1 MSKQTA
7 IIPLSK
13 VSKIQL
19 YINAGKKSLA
29 AIMAETGADYGMNGG
44 LFSGSKSLCNVKA
57 DGKVV
62 NDPGWT
68 EYGYAW
74 DDGIDISMDIIP
86 NSKKNYIGCVQL
98 KAGKEPAYQPDMGGK
113 RGRTAMGLAGSSL
126 VLYCTGDGTGDAS
139 TPEDLHTELLQKFQ
153 CDSALMLDGGGSSQ
167 CDFKGKKIAAS
178 RVVANLILV
187 YLKKEGDKPVS
198 GEKAPAGAG
207 TAQAVQASDPKGQ
220 TLAQGG
226 LTSPKQDKNTGVPRS
241 AKGAFGVVLDAG
253 HGNQS
258 NNQSPDGTYSE
269 PEFAL
274 DMAERMRA
282 ILFRHGVEV
291 TLTRT
296 GTDNPTGKA
305 DTNDL
310 QYRCDVANAIKGLDL
325 FVSLHS
331 NAAGSGWSS
340 ARGWEIYA
348 SSPGDTAGRNIAAK
362 AIAKRVREAGVTVH
376 GEAVKHERFYV
387 LKNTTAPAVLIEH
400 GFHTNKEDAALLK
413 SADYRKKLA
422 VAQCK
427 GILDYL
433 GIAYDGQDSIS
444 ADTPA
449 KDTGASAWAQEAWEK
464 AVQKGILDGSAPQG
478 NCTREMLATVLD
490 RLGLI

>member
-62 NDPGWT
+62 NDPGWN

-74 DDGIDISMDIIP
+74 DDGIDISMNIIP

-98 KAGKEPAYQPDMGGK
+98 KAGKAPAYQPDMGGK
-113 RGRTAMGLAGSSL
+113 RGRTAMGLAGSNL
-126 VLYCTGDGTGDAS
+126 VLYCTGDGTADAS

-167 CDFKGKKIAAS
+167 CDFKGKKITAS

-198 GEKAPAGAG
+198 
-207 TAQAVQASDPKGQ
+207 
-220 TLAQGG
+220 
-226 LTSPKQDKNTGVPRS
+226 DK
-241 AKGAFGVVLDAG
+241 KKVVLDAG

-258 NNQSPDGTYSE
+258 NNQSPDGSYSE

-282 ILFRHGVEV
+282 ILTRHGVAV
-291 TLTRT
+291 TFTRS
-296 GTDNPTGKA
+296 GADNPTGKA

-310 QYRCDVANAIKGLDL
+310 QYRCDVANAIKDLDL
-325 FVSLHS
+325 FVSLHT
-331 NAAGSGWSS
+331 NAAGSGWGS

-400 GFHTNKEDAALLK
+400 GFHTSKEDVALLK

-444 ADTPA
+444 TDTPA
-449 KDTGASAWAQEAWEK
+449 KDTGASAWAREAWEK

>member
-62 NDPGWT
+62 NDPGWN

-74 DDGIDISMDIIP
+74 NTGPDISMDIIP

-98 KAGKEPAYQPDMGGK
+98 KAGKAPAYQPDMGGK
-113 RGRTAMGLAGSSL
+113 RGRTAMGLAGSNL
-126 VLYCTGDGTGDAS
+126 VLYCTGDGTADAS

-167 CDFKGKKIAAS
+167 CDFKGKKITAS

-198 GEKAPAGAG
+198 EK
-207 TAQAVQASDPKGQ
+207 K
-220 TLAQGG
+220 
-226 LTSPKQDKNTGVPRS
+226 
-241 AKGAFGVVLDAG
+241 VVLDPG

-282 ILFRHGVEV
+282 ILTRHGVAV
-291 TLTRT
+291 TFTRS
-296 GTDNPTGKA
+296 GADNPTGKA

-310 QYRCDVANAIKGLDL
+310 QYRCDVANAIKDLDL
-325 FVSLHS
+325 FVSLHT

-400 GFHTNKEDAALLK
+400 GFHTGKEDVALLK

-422 VAQCK
+422 VAQCR

-433 GIAYDGQDSIS
+433 GIAYDGRDSIS

-449 KDTGASAWAQEAWEK
+449 KDTGASAWAREAWEK

-490 RLGLI
+490 RLGLLD

>member
-62 NDPGWT
+62 NDPGWN

-74 DDGIDISMDIIP
+74 DDGIDISMNIIP

-98 KAGKEPAYQPDMGGK
+98 KAGKAPAYQPDMGGK
-113 RGRTAMGLAGSSL
+113 RGRTAMGLAGSNL
-126 VLYCTGDGTGDAS
+126 VLYCTGDGTADAS

-167 CDFKGKKIAAS
+167 CDFKGKKITAS

-198 GEKAPAGAG
+198 EK
-207 TAQAVQASDPKGQ
+207 K
-220 TLAQGG
+220 
-226 LTSPKQDKNTGVPRS
+226 
-241 AKGAFGVVLDAG
+241 VVLDPG

-282 ILFRHGVEV
+282 ILTRHGVAV
-291 TLTRT
+291 TFTRS
-296 GTDNPTGKA
+296 GADNPTGKA

-310 QYRCDVANAIKGLDL
+310 QYRCDVANAIKDLDL
-325 FVSLHS
+325 FVSLHT

-400 GFHTNKEDAALLK
+400 GFHTNKEDVALLK

-433 GIAYDGQDSIS
+433 GIAYDGQDELEEE
-444 ADTPA
+444 AGKDAPEPA
-449 KDTGASAWAQEAWEK
+449 AWAKEAWEK

>member
-1 MSKQTA
+1 
-7 IIPLSK
+7 
-13 VSKIQL
+13 
-19 YINAGKKSLA
+19 
-29 AIMAETGADYGMNGG
+29 
-44 LFSGSKSLCNVKA
+44 
-57 DGKVV
+57 
-62 NDPGWT
+62 
-68 EYGYAW
+68 
-74 DDGIDISMDIIP
+74 
-86 NSKKNYIGCVQL
+86 
-98 KAGKEPAYQPDMGGK
+98 
-113 RGRTAMGLAGSSL
+113 
-126 VLYCTGDGTGDAS
+126 
-139 TPEDLHTELLQKFQ
+139 
-153 CDSALMLDGGGSSQ
+153 MLDGGGSSM
-167 CDFKGKKIAAS
+167 CSFDGKGLPGDGRKVHNWIIAYVKAGE
-178 RVVANLILV
+178 
-187 YLKKEGDKPVS
+187 KEDKPVS
-198 GEKAPAGAG
+198 EK
-207 TAQAVQASDPKGQ
+207 K
-220 TLAQGG
+220 
-226 LTSPKQDKNTGVPRS
+226 
-241 AKGAFGVVLDAG
+241 VVLDPG

-282 ILFRHGVEV
+282 ILTRHGVAV
-291 TLTRT
+291 TFTRS
-296 GTDNPTGKA
+296 GADNPTGKA

-310 QYRCDVANAIKGLDL
+310 QYRCDVANAIKDLDL
-325 FVSLHS
+325 FVSLHT
-331 NAAGSGWSS
+331 NAAGSGWNS

-400 GFHTNKEDAALLK
+400 GFHTSKEDVALLK

-490 RLGLI
+490 RLGLLD

>member
-19 YINAGKKSLA
+19 YINTGKKSLA
-29 AIMAETGADYGMNGG
+29 AVMAETGADYGMNGG

-68 EYGYAW
+68 EYGYVW

-98 KAGKEPAYQPDMGGK
+98 KAGKAPAYQPDMGGK
-113 RGRTAMGLAGSSL
+113 RGRTAMGLAGSNL
-126 VLYCTGDGTGDAS
+126 VLYCTGDGTADAS

-167 CDFKGKKIAAS
+167 CDFKGKKITAS

-198 GEKAPAGAG
+198 
-207 TAQAVQASDPKGQ
+207 
-220 TLAQGG
+220 
-226 LTSPKQDKNTGVPRS
+226 DK
-241 AKGAFGVVLDAG
+241 KKVVLDAG

-258 NNQSPDGTYSE
+258 NNQSPDGSYSE

-282 ILFRHGVEV
+282 ILTRHGVAV
-291 TLTRT
+291 TFTRS
-296 GTDNPTGKA
+296 GADNPTGKA

-310 QYRCDVANAIKGLDL
+310 QYRCDVANAIKDLDL
-325 FVSLHS
+325 FVSLHT

-362 AIAKRVREAGVTVH
+362 SIAKRVREAGVTVH

-400 GFHTNKEDAALLK
+400 GFHTSKEDVALLK

-449 KDTGASAWAQEAWEK
+449 KDTGASDWAQEAWEK

-490 RLGLI
+490 RLGLLD

>member
-74 DDGIDISMDIIP
+74 NTGPDISMDIIP

-98 KAGKEPAYQPDMGGK
+98 KAGKAPAYQPDMGGK
-113 RGRTAMGLAGSSL
+113 RGRTAMGLAGSNL
-126 VLYCTGDGTGDAS
+126 VLYCTGDGTADAS

-167 CDFKGKKIAAS
+167 CDFKGKKITAS

-198 GEKAPAGAG
+198 
-207 TAQAVQASDPKGQ
+207 
-220 TLAQGG
+220 
-226 LTSPKQDKNTGVPRS
+226 DK
-241 AKGAFGVVLDAG
+241 KKVVLDAG

-258 NNQSPDGTYSE
+258 NNQSPDGSYSE

-282 ILFRHGVEV
+282 ILTRHGVAV
-291 TLTRT
+291 TFTRS
-296 GTDNPTGKA
+296 GADNPTGKA

-310 QYRCDVANAIKGLDL
+310 QYRCDVANAIKDLDL
-325 FVSLHS
+325 FVSLHT

-400 GFHTNKEDAALLK
+400 GFHTNKEDVALLK

-433 GIAYDGQDSIS
+433 GIAYDGRDSIS
-444 ADTPA
+444 GDTPA
-449 KDTGASAWAQEAWEK
+449 KDTGASDWAQEAWEK

-490 RLGLI
+490 RLGLLD

>member
-19 YINAGKKSLA
+19 YINTGKKSLA
-29 AIMAETGADYGMNGG
+29 AIMAETGADFGLNGG

-74 DDGIDISMDIIP
+74 DTGPDISMDIIP
-86 NSKKNYIGCVQL
+86 SSKKNYIGCVQL
-98 KAGKEPAYQPDMGGK
+98 KAGKAPAYQPDMGGK
-113 RGRTAMGLAGSSL
+113 RGRTAMGLAGSNL
-126 VLYCTGDGTGDAS
+126 VLYCTGDGTADAS
-139 TPEDLHTELLQKFQ
+139 APEDLHTELLQKFQ

-167 CDFKGKKIAAS
+167 CDFKGKKITAS

-198 GEKAPAGAG
+198 EK
-207 TAQAVQASDPKGQ
+207 K
-220 TLAQGG
+220 
-226 LTSPKQDKNTGVPRS
+226 
-241 AKGAFGVVLDAG
+241 VVLDAG

-291 TLTRT
+291 TLTRV

-310 QYRCDVANAIKGLDL
+310 QYRCNVANAIKGLDL
-325 FVSLHS
+325 FVSLHT

-362 AIAKRVREAGVTVH
+362 AIAKRVQEAGVTVH

-400 GFHTNKEDAALLK
+400 GFHTNKEDVALLK
-413 SADYRKKLA
+413 SADYRAKLA
-422 VAQCK
+422 EAECK

-433 GIAYDGQDSIS
+433 GVSYDRQDELEEE
-444 ADTPA
+444 TG
-449 KDTGASAWAQEAWEK
+449 KDAPEPSAWAKEAWEK

-490 RLGLI
+490 RLGLLD

>member
-19 YINAGKKSLA
+19 YINSGKKSLA
-29 AIMAETGADYGMNGG
+29 AVMAETGADYGMNGG

-74 DDGIDISMDIIP
+74 NTGPDISMDIIP

-98 KAGKEPAYQPDMGGK
+98 KAGKAPAYQPDMGGK
-113 RGRTAMGLAGSSL
+113 RGRTAMGLAGSNL
-126 VLYCTGDGTGDAS
+126 VLYCTGDGTADAS
-139 TPEDLHTELLQKFQ
+139 TPEDLHTEMLQKFQ

-167 CDFKGKKIAAS
+167 CDFKGKKITAS

-198 GEKAPAGAG
+198 
-207 TAQAVQASDPKGQ
+207 
-220 TLAQGG
+220 
-226 LTSPKQDKNTGVPRS
+226 DK
-241 AKGAFGVVLDAG
+241 KKVVLDAG

-258 NNQSPDGTYSE
+258 NNQSPDGSYSE

-282 ILFRHGVEV
+282 ILTRHGVAV
-291 TLTRT
+291 TFTRS
-296 GTDNPTGKA
+296 GADNPTGKA

-310 QYRCDVANAIKGLDL
+310 QYRCDVANAIKDLDL

-400 GFHTNKEDAALLK
+400 GFHTNKEDVALLK
-413 SADYRKKLA
+413 SADHRKKLA

-444 ADTPA
+444 TDTPA
-449 KDTGASAWAQEAWEK
+449 KDTGASAWAREAWEK

-490 RLGLI
+490 RLGLLD

>member
-62 NDPGWT
+62 NDPGWN

-74 DDGIDISMDIIP
+74 DDGIDISMNIIP

-98 KAGKEPAYQPDMGGK
+98 KAGKAPAYQPDMGGK
-113 RGRTAMGLAGSSL
+113 RGRTAMGLAGSNL
-126 VLYCTGDGTGDAS
+126 VLYCTGDGTADAS

-167 CDFKGKKIAAS
+167 CDFKGKKITAS

-198 GEKAPAGAG
+198 EK
-207 TAQAVQASDPKGQ
+207 K
-220 TLAQGG
+220 
-226 LTSPKQDKNTGVPRS
+226 
-241 AKGAFGVVLDAG
+241 VVLDPG

-282 ILFRHGVEV
+282 ILTRHGVAV
-291 TLTRT
+291 TFTRS
-296 GTDNPTGKA
+296 GADNPTGKA

-310 QYRCDVANAIKGLDL
+310 QYRCDVANAIKDLDL
-325 FVSLHS
+325 FVSLHT

-400 GFHTNKEDAALLK
+400 GFHTGKEDVALLK

-422 VAQCK
+422 VAQCR

-433 GIAYDGQDSIS
+433 GIAYDGRDSIS

-464 AVQKGILDGSAPQG
+464 AVQKGVLDGSAPQG

>member
-19 YINAGKKSLA
+19 YINTGKKSLA
-29 AIMAETGADYGMNGG
+29 AVMAETGADYGMNGG

-98 KAGKEPAYQPDMGGK
+98 KAGKAPAYQPDMGGK
-113 RGRTAMGLAGSSL
+113 RGRTAMGLAGSNL
-126 VLYCTGDGTGDAS
+126 VLYCTGDGTADAS

-167 CDFKGKKIAAS
+167 CDFKGKKITAS

-198 GEKAPAGAG
+198 EK
-207 TAQAVQASDPKGQ
+207 K
-220 TLAQGG
+220 
-226 LTSPKQDKNTGVPRS
+226 
-241 AKGAFGVVLDAG
+241 VVLDAG

-310 QYRCDVANAIKGLDL
+310 QYRCDVANAISDLDL
-325 FVSLHS
+325 FVSLHT

-362 AIAKRVREAGVTVH
+362 AIAKRVQEAGVTVH

-400 GFHTNKEDAALLK
+400 GFHTNKEDVALLK

-444 ADTPA
+444 TDTPA
-449 KDTGASAWAQEAWEK
+449 KDTGASAWAREAWEK

-490 RLGLI
+490 RLGLLD

>member
-19 YINAGKKSLA
+19 YINSGKKSLA

-98 KAGKEPAYQPDMGGK
+98 KAGKAPAYQPDMGGK
-113 RGRTAMGLAGSSL
+113 RGRTAMGLAGSNL
-126 VLYCTGDGTGDAS
+126 VLYCTGDGTADAS

-167 CDFKGKKIAAS
+167 CDFKGKKITAS

-198 GEKAPAGAG
+198 EK
-207 TAQAVQASDPKGQ
+207 K
-220 TLAQGG
+220 
-226 LTSPKQDKNTGVPRS
+226 
-241 AKGAFGVVLDAG
+241 VVLDAG

-310 QYRCDVANAIKGLDL
+310 QYRCDVSNAIKDLDL

-362 AIAKRVREAGVTVH
+362 AIAKRVQEAGVTVH

-400 GFHTNKEDAALLK
+400 GFHTNKEDVALLK
-413 SADYRKKLA
+413 STDYRAKLA
-422 VAQCK
+422 EAECK

-433 GIAYDGQDSIS
+433 GIAYQDPQEPSDGQESS
-444 ADTPA
+444 GSVNTPSP
-449 KDTGASAWAQEAWEK
+449 SAWAQEAWEK

-490 RLGLI
+490 RLGLLD

>member
-74 DDGIDISMDIIP
+74 NTGPDISMDIIP

-98 KAGKEPAYQPDMGGK
+98 KAGKAPAYQPDMGGK
-113 RGRTAMGLAGSSL
+113 RGRTAMGLAGSNL
-126 VLYCTGDGTGDAS
+126 VLYCTGDGTADAS

-167 CDFKGKKIAAS
+167 CDFKGKKITAS

-198 GEKAPAGAG
+198 
-207 TAQAVQASDPKGQ
+207 
-220 TLAQGG
+220 
-226 LTSPKQDKNTGVPRS
+226 DK
-241 AKGAFGVVLDAG
+241 KKVVLDAG

-296 GTDNPTGKA
+296 GADNPTGKA

-310 QYRCDVANAIKGLDL
+310 QYRCDVANAISNLDL
-325 FVSLHS
+325 FVSLHT

-362 AIAKRVREAGVTVH
+362 AIAKRVQEAGVTVH

-387 LKNTTAPAVLIEH
+387 LKSTTAPAVLIEH
-400 GFHTNKEDAALLK
+400 GFHTNKEDVALLK
-413 SADYRKKLA
+413 SADYRAKLA
-422 VAQCK
+422 EAECR

-433 GIAYDGQDSIS
+433 GIAYQDAQEPSDGQESS
-444 ADTPA
+444 GSVNTPSP
-449 KDTGASAWAQEAWEK
+449 SAWAQEAWEK

>member
-62 NDPGWT
+62 NDPGWN

-74 DDGIDISMDIIP
+74 DDGIDISMNIIP

-98 KAGKEPAYQPDMGGK
+98 KAGKAPAYQPDMGGK
-113 RGRTAMGLAGSSL
+113 RGRTAMGLAGSNL
-126 VLYCTGDGTGDAS
+126 VLYCTGDGTADAS

-167 CDFKGKKIAAS
+167 CDFKGKKITAS

-198 GEKAPAGAG
+198 
-207 TAQAVQASDPKGQ
+207 
-220 TLAQGG
+220 
-226 LTSPKQDKNTGVPRS
+226 DK
-241 AKGAFGVVLDAG
+241 KKVVLDAG

-258 NNQSPDGTYSE
+258 NNQSPDGSYSE

-296 GTDNPTGKA
+296 GADNPTGKA

-310 QYRCDVANAIKGLDL
+310 QYRCDVANAISDLDL
-325 FVSLHS
+325 FVSLHT

-362 AIAKRVREAGVTVH
+362 SIAKRVREAGVTVH

-400 GFHTNKEDAALLK
+400 GFHTNKEDVALLK
-413 SADYRKKLA
+413 SADYRAKLA
-422 VAQCK
+422 EAECK

-433 GIAYDGQDSIS
+433 GIAYQDPQEPSDGQESS
-444 ADTPA
+444 GSVNTPSP
-449 KDTGASAWAQEAWEK
+449 SAWAQEAWEK

-490 RLGLI
+490 RLGLLD

>member
-74 DDGIDISMDIIP
+74 NTGPDISMDIIP

-98 KAGKEPAYQPDMGGK
+98 KAGKAPAYQPDMGGK
-113 RGRTAMGLAGSSL
+113 RGRTAMGLAGSNL
-126 VLYCTGDGTGDAS
+126 VLYCTGDGTADAS
-139 TPEDLHTELLQKFQ
+139 TPEDLHTEMLQKFQ

-167 CDFKGKKIAAS
+167 CDFKGKKITAS

-198 GEKAPAGAG
+198 EK
-207 TAQAVQASDPKGQ
+207 K
-220 TLAQGG
+220 
-226 LTSPKQDKNTGVPRS
+226 
-241 AKGAFGVVLDAG
+241 VVLDPG

-310 QYRCDVANAIKGLDL
+310 QYRCDVANAIKDLDL

-362 AIAKRVREAGVTVH
+362 AIAKRVQEAGVTVH

-400 GFHTNKEDAALLK
+400 GFHTNKEDVALLK

-433 GIAYDGQDSIS
+433 GISYDGQDELEEETGK
-444 ADTPA
+444 DTPEPA
-449 KDTGASAWAQEAWEK
+449 AWAKEAWEK

>member
-74 DDGIDISMDIIP
+74 NTGPDISMDIIP

-98 KAGKEPAYQPDMGGK
+98 KAGKAPAYQPDMGGK
-113 RGRTAMGLAGSSL
+113 RGRTAMGLAGSNL
-126 VLYCTGDGTGDAS
+126 VLYCTGDGTADAS
-139 TPEDLHTELLQKFQ
+139 TPEDLHTEMLQKFQ

-167 CDFKGKKIAAS
+167 CDFKGKKITAS

-198 GEKAPAGAG
+198 
-207 TAQAVQASDPKGQ
+207 
-220 TLAQGG
+220 
-226 LTSPKQDKNTGVPRS
+226 DK
-241 AKGAFGVVLDAG
+241 KKVVLDAG

-258 NNQSPDGTYSE
+258 NNQSPDGSYSE

-310 QYRCDVANAIKGLDL
+310 QYRCDVANAIKDLDL
-325 FVSLHS
+325 FVSLHT
-331 NAAGSGWSS
+331 NAAGSGWGS

-362 AIAKRVREAGVTVH
+362 AIAKRVQEAGVTVH

-400 GFHTNKEDAALLK
+400 GFHTNKEDVALLK

-433 GIAYDGQDSIS
+433 GIAYQDAQEPSDGQESS
-444 ADTPA
+444 GSVNTPSP
-449 KDTGASAWAQEAWEK
+449 SAWAQEAWEK

>member
-98 KAGKEPAYQPDMGGK
+98 KAGKAPAYQPDMGGK
-113 RGRTAMGLAGSSL
+113 RGRTAMGLAGSNL

-167 CDFKGKKIAAS
+167 CDFKGKKITAS

-198 GEKAPAGAG
+198 
-207 TAQAVQASDPKGQ
+207 
-220 TLAQGG
+220 
-226 LTSPKQDKNTGVPRS
+226 DK
-241 AKGAFGVVLDAG
+241 KKVVLDAG

-258 NNQSPDGTYSE
+258 NNQSPDGSYSE

-310 QYRCDVANAIKGLDL
+310 QYRCDVANAIKDLDL
-325 FVSLHS
+325 FVSLHT
-331 NAAGSGWSS
+331 NAAGSGWGS

-400 GFHTNKEDAALLK
+400 GFHTSKEDVALLK

-444 ADTPA
+444 TDTPA
-449 KDTGASAWAQEAWEK
+449 KDTGASAWAREAWEK

-490 RLGLI
+490 RLGLLD

>member
-29 AIMAETGADYGMNGG
+29 AIMAETGADCGMNGG

-74 DDGIDISMDIIP
+74 NTGPDISMDIIP

-98 KAGKEPAYQPDMGGK
+98 KAGKAPAYQPDMGGK
-113 RGRTAMGLAGSSL
+113 RGRTAMGLAGSNL
-126 VLYCTGDGTGDAS
+126 VLYCTGDGTADAS

-167 CDFKGKKIAAS
+167 CDFKGKKITAS

-198 GEKAPAGAG
+198 EK
-207 TAQAVQASDPKGQ
+207 K
-220 TLAQGG
+220 
-226 LTSPKQDKNTGVPRS
+226 
-241 AKGAFGVVLDAG
+241 VVLDPG

-282 ILFRHGVEV
+282 ILTRHGVAV
-291 TLTRT
+291 TFTRS
-296 GTDNPTGKA
+296 GADNPTGKA

-310 QYRCDVANAIKGLDL
+310 QYRCDVANAIKDLDL
-325 FVSLHS
+325 FVSLHT

-400 GFHTNKEDAALLK
+400 GFHTSKEDVALLK

-444 ADTPA
+444 TDTPA
-449 KDTGASAWAQEAWEK
+449 KDTGASAWAREAWEK

-490 RLGLI
+490 RLGLLD

>member
-19 YINAGKKSLA
+19 YINTGKKSLA
-29 AIMAETGADYGMNGG
+29 AIMAETGADFGLNGG

-74 DDGIDISMDIIP
+74 NTGPDISMDIIP

-98 KAGKEPAYQPDMGGK
+98 KAGKDPAYQPDMGGK
-113 RGRTAMGLAGSSL
+113 RGRTAMGLAGSNL

-139 TPEDLHTELLQKFQ
+139 TPEDLHTEMLQKFQ

-167 CDFKGKKIAAS
+167 CDFKGKKITAS

-198 GEKAPAGAG
+198 EK
-207 TAQAVQASDPKGQ
+207 K
-220 TLAQGG
+220 
-226 LTSPKQDKNTGVPRS
+226 
-241 AKGAFGVVLDAG
+241 VVLDAG

-282 ILFRHGVEV
+282 ILTRHGVAV
-291 TLTRT
+291 TFTRT

-310 QYRCDVANAIKGLDL
+310 QYRCDVANAIKDLDL

-362 AIAKRVREAGVTVH
+362 SIAKRVQEAGVTVH

-400 GFHTNKEDAALLK
+400 GFHTNKEDVALLK
-413 SADYRKKLA
+413 SADYREKLA

-433 GIAYDGQDSIS
+433 GIAYDGQDE
-444 ADTPA
+444 AQEDD
-449 KDTGASAWAQEAWEK
+449 KDTAAPEASAWAEEAWEK
-464 AVQKGILDGSAPQG
+464 AVQKGVLDGSAPQG

-490 RLGLI
+490 RLGLLG

>member
-74 DDGIDISMDIIP
+74 DTGPDISMDIIP

-98 KAGKEPAYQPDMGGK
+98 KAGKAPAYQPDMGGK
-113 RGRTAMGLAGSSL
+113 RGRTAMGLAGSNL
-126 VLYCTGDGTGDAS
+126 VLYCTGDGTADAS

-167 CDFKGKKIAAS
+167 CDFKGKKITAS

-198 GEKAPAGAG
+198 
-207 TAQAVQASDPKGQ
+207 
-220 TLAQGG
+220 
-226 LTSPKQDKNTGVPRS
+226 DK
-241 AKGAFGVVLDAG
+241 KKVVLDAG

-310 QYRCDVANAIKGLDL
+310 QYRCDVANAISDLDL
-325 FVSLHS
+325 CVSLHT

-376 GEAVKHERFYV
+376 GGAVKHERFYV

-400 GFHTNKEDAALLK
+400 GFHTNKEDVALLK

-444 ADTPA
+444 TDTPA
-449 KDTGASAWAQEAWEK
+449 KDTGASAWAREAWEK
-464 AVQKGILDGSAPQG
+464 AVQKGVLDGSAPQG

>member
-57 DGKVV
+57 DGKAV
-62 NDPGWT
+62 NDPGWN

-74 DDGIDISMDIIP
+74 NTGPDISMDIIP

-98 KAGKEPAYQPDMGGK
+98 KAGKAPAYQPDMGGK
-113 RGRTAMGLAGSSL
+113 RGRTAMGLAGSNL
-126 VLYCTGDGTGDAS
+126 VLYCTGDGTADAS

-167 CDFKGKKIAAS
+167 CDFKGKKITAS

-198 GEKAPAGAG
+198 EK
-207 TAQAVQASDPKGQ
+207 K
-220 TLAQGG
+220 
-226 LTSPKQDKNTGVPRS
+226 
-241 AKGAFGVVLDAG
+241 VVLDAG

-310 QYRCDVANAIKGLDL
+310 QYRCDVANAISDLDL
-325 FVSLHS
+325 FVSLHT

-400 GFHTNKEDAALLK
+400 GFHTNKEDVALLK

-422 VAQCK
+422 VAQCR

-490 RLGLI
+490 RLGLLD

>member
-62 NDPGWT
+62 NDPGWN

-74 DDGIDISMDIIP
+74 DDGIDISMNIIP

-98 KAGKEPAYQPDMGGK
+98 KAGKAPAYQPDMGGK
-113 RGRTAMGLAGSSL
+113 RGRTAMGLAGSNL
-126 VLYCTGDGTGDAS
+126 VLYCTGDGTADAS

-167 CDFKGKKIAAS
+167 CDFKGKKITAS

-198 GEKAPAGAG
+198 EK
-207 TAQAVQASDPKGQ
+207 K
-220 TLAQGG
+220 
-226 LTSPKQDKNTGVPRS
+226 
-241 AKGAFGVVLDAG
+241 VVLDPG

-282 ILFRHGVEV
+282 ILTRHGVAV
-291 TLTRT
+291 TFTRS
-296 GTDNPTGKA
+296 GADNPTGKA

-310 QYRCDVANAIKGLDL
+310 QYRCDVANAIKDLDL
-325 FVSLHS
+325 FVSLHT
-331 NAAGSGWSS
+331 NAAGSGWGS

-400 GFHTNKEDAALLK
+400 GFHTNKEDVALLK
-413 SADYRKKLA
+413 SADYRAKLA
-422 VAQCK
+422 EAECK

-433 GIAYDGQDSIS
+433 GIAYDGRDSIS
-444 ADTPA
+444 GDTPA
-449 KDTGASAWAQEAWEK
+449 KDTGASDWAQEAWEK

-490 RLGLI
+490 RLGLLD

>member
-29 AIMAETGADYGMNGG
+29 AIMAETGADFGLNGG

-98 KAGKEPAYQPDMGGK
+98 KAGKAPAYQPDMGGK
-113 RGRTAMGLAGSSL
+113 RGRTAMGLAGSNL
-126 VLYCTGDGTGDAS
+126 VLYCTGDGTADAS

-167 CDFKGKKIAAS
+167 CDFKGKKITAS

-198 GEKAPAGAG
+198 
-207 TAQAVQASDPKGQ
+207 
-220 TLAQGG
+220 
-226 LTSPKQDKNTGVPRS
+226 DK
-241 AKGAFGVVLDAG
+241 KKVVLDAG

-282 ILFRHGVEV
+282 ILTRHGVAV
-291 TLTRT
+291 TFTRT

-310 QYRCDVANAIKGLDL
+310 QYRCDVANAIKDLDL

-362 AIAKRVREAGVTVH
+362 AIAKRVQEAGVTVH

-400 GFHTNKEDAALLK
+400 GFHTNKEDVALLK
-413 SADYRKKLA
+413 SADYRAKLA
-422 VAQCK
+422 EAECR

-433 GIAYDGQDSIS
+433 GIAYQDAQEPSDGQESS
-444 ADTPA
+444 GSVNTPSP
-449 KDTGASAWAQEAWEK
+449 SAWAQEAWEK

>member
-62 NDPGWT
+62 NDPGWN

-74 DDGIDISMDIIP
+74 DDGIDISMNIIP

-98 KAGKEPAYQPDMGGK
+98 KAGKAPAYQPDMGGK
-113 RGRTAMGLAGSSL
+113 RGRTAMGLAGSNL
-126 VLYCTGDGTGDAS
+126 VLYCTGDGTADAS

-167 CDFKGKKIAAS
+167 CDFKGKKITAS

-198 GEKAPAGAG
+198 EK
-207 TAQAVQASDPKGQ
+207 K
-220 TLAQGG
+220 
-226 LTSPKQDKNTGVPRS
+226 
-241 AKGAFGVVLDAG
+241 VVLDPG

-282 ILFRHGVEV
+282 ILTRHGVAV
-291 TLTRT
+291 TFTRS
-296 GTDNPTGKA
+296 GADNPTGKA

-310 QYRCDVANAIKGLDL
+310 QYRCDVANAIKDLDL
-325 FVSLHS
+325 FVSLHT
-331 NAAGSGWSS
+331 NAAGSGWGS

-400 GFHTNKEDAALLK
+400 GFHTSEEDVALLK
-413 SADYRKKLA
+413 GADYRKKLA

-433 GIAYDGQDSIS
+433 GIAYDGQDELEEE
-444 ADTPA
+444 AGKDAPEPA
-449 KDTGASAWAQEAWEK
+449 AWAKEAWEK

>member
-1 MSKQTA
+1 MSKQSA
-7 IIPLSK
+7 IIPLPSIDH
-13 VSKIQL
+13 IQL
-19 YINAGKKSLA
+19 YINTGKKSLA
-29 AIMAETGADYGMNGG
+29 AIMAETGADFGLNGG
-44 LFSGSKSLCNVKA
+44 LFNGSKSLCNVKA

-74 DDGIDISMDIIP
+74 NTGPDISMDIIP

-113 RGRTAMGLAGSSL
+113 RGRTAMGLAGSNL
-126 VLYCTGDGTGDAS
+126 VLYCTGDGTADAS

-167 CDFKGKKIAAS
+167 CDFKGKKITAS

-198 GEKAPAGAG
+198 
-207 TAQAVQASDPKGQ
+207 
-220 TLAQGG
+220 
-226 LTSPKQDKNTGVPRS
+226 DK
-241 AKGAFGVVLDAG
+241 KKVVLDAG

-258 NNQSPDGTYSE
+258 NNQSPDGSYSE

-310 QYRCDVANAIKGLDL
+310 QYRCDVANAIKDLDL

-400 GFHTNKEDAALLK
+400 GFHTSKEDVALLK

-433 GIAYDGQDSIS
+433 GIAYDGQDGIS
-444 ADTPA
+444 TDTPA
-449 KDTGASAWAQEAWEK
+449 KDTGASAWAREAWEK

-490 RLGLI
+490 RLGLLD

>member
-13 VSKIQL
+13 VLKIQL

-74 DDGIDISMDIIP
+74 DTGPDISMDIIP
-86 NSKKNYIGCVQL
+86 NSRKNYIGCVQL
-98 KAGKEPAYQPDMGGK
+98 KVGKAPAYQPDMGGK
-113 RGRTAMGLAGSSL
+113 RGRTAMGLAGSNL
-126 VLYCTGDGTGDAS
+126 VLYCTGDGTADAS

-167 CDFKGKKIAAS
+167 CDFKGKKITAS

-198 GEKAPAGAG
+198 EK
-207 TAQAVQASDPKGQ
+207 K
-220 TLAQGG
+220 
-226 LTSPKQDKNTGVPRS
+226 
-241 AKGAFGVVLDAG
+241 VVLDAG

-310 QYRCDVANAIKGLDL
+310 QYRCDVANAIKDLDL
-325 FVSLHS
+325 FVSLHT
-331 NAAGSGWSS
+331 NAAGSDWNS

-362 AIAKRVREAGVTVH
+362 AIAKRVQEAGVAVH

-400 GFHTNKEDAALLK
+400 GFHTNKEDVALLK

-422 VAQCK
+422 VVQCR

-433 GIAYDGQDSIS
+433 GIAYDGQDGAEEDNKAS
-444 ADTPA
+444 APEP
-449 KDTGASAWAQEAWEK
+449 SAWAKEAWEK
-464 AVQKGILDGSAPQG
+464 AVQKGVLDGSAPQG

-490 RLGLI
+490 RLGLLN

>member
-13 VSKIQL
+13 VLKIQL

-74 DDGIDISMDIIP
+74 DTGPDISMDIIP
-86 NSKKNYIGCVQL
+86 NSRKNYIGCVQL
-98 KAGKEPAYQPDMGGK
+98 KVGKAPAYQPDMGGK
-113 RGRTAMGLAGSSL
+113 RGRTAMGLAGSNL
-126 VLYCTGDGTGDAS
+126 VLYCTGDGTADAS

-167 CDFKGKKIAAS
+167 CDFKGKKITAS

-198 GEKAPAGAG
+198 EK
-207 TAQAVQASDPKGQ
+207 K
-220 TLAQGG
+220 
-226 LTSPKQDKNTGVPRS
+226 
-241 AKGAFGVVLDAG
+241 VVLDAG

-310 QYRCDVANAIKGLDL
+310 QYRCDVANAIKDLDL
-325 FVSLHS
+325 FVSLHT
-331 NAAGSGWSS
+331 NAAGSDWNS

-362 AIAKRVREAGVTVH
+362 AIAKRVQEAGVAVH

-400 GFHTNKEDAALLK
+400 GFHTNKEDVALLK

-422 VAQCK
+422 VLQCR

-433 GIAYDGQDSIS
+433 GIAYDGQDGAEEDNKAS
-444 ADTPA
+444 APEP
-449 KDTGASAWAQEAWEK
+449 SAWAKEAWEK
-464 AVQKGILDGSAPQG
+464 AVQKGVLDGSAPQG

-490 RLGLI
+490 RLGLLN

>member
-13 VSKIQL
+13 VLKIQL

-44 LFSGSKSLCNVKA
+44 LFNGSKSLCNVKA

-74 DDGIDISMDIIP
+74 DTGPDISMGIIP

-98 KAGKEPAYQPDMGGK
+98 KAGKAPAYQPDMGGK
-113 RGRTAMGLAGSSL
+113 RGRTAMGLAGSNL
-126 VLYCTGDGTGDAS
+126 VLYCTGDGTADAS

-167 CDFKGKKIAAS
+167 CDFKGKKITAS

-198 GEKAPAGAG
+198 
-207 TAQAVQASDPKGQ
+207 
-220 TLAQGG
+220 
-226 LTSPKQDKNTGVPRS
+226 DK
-241 AKGAFGVVLDAG
+241 KKVVLDAG

-258 NNQSPDGTYSE
+258 NNQSPDGSYSE

-296 GTDNPTGKA
+296 GADNPTGKA

-310 QYRCDVANAIKGLDL
+310 QYRCDVANAIKDLDL
-325 FVSLHS
+325 FVSLHT
-331 NAAGSGWSS
+331 NAAGSGWGS

-400 GFHTNKEDAALLK
+400 GFHTSEEDVALLK
-413 SADYRKKLA
+413 GADYRKKLA

-433 GIAYDGQDSIS
+433 GIAYDGRDSIS

-449 KDTGASAWAQEAWEK
+449 KDTGASAWAREAWEK

-490 RLGLI
+490 RLGLLD

>member
-74 DDGIDISMDIIP
+74 NTGPDISMDIIP

-98 KAGKEPAYQPDMGGK
+98 KAGKAPAYQPDMGGK
-113 RGRTAMGLAGSSL
+113 RGRTAMGLAGSNL
-126 VLYCTGDGTGDAS
+126 VLYCTGDGTADAS
-139 TPEDLHTELLQKFQ
+139 TPEDLHTEMLQKFQ

-167 CDFKGKKIAAS
+167 CDFKGKKITAS

-198 GEKAPAGAG
+198 EK
-207 TAQAVQASDPKGQ
+207 K
-220 TLAQGG
+220 
-226 LTSPKQDKNTGVPRS
+226 
-241 AKGAFGVVLDAG
+241 VVLDAG

-274 DMAERMRA
+274 DMADRMRA
-282 ILFRHGVEV
+282 ILTRHGVAV
-291 TLTRT
+291 TFTRT

-310 QYRCDVANAIKGLDL
+310 QYRCDVANAIKDLDL

-362 AIAKRVREAGVTVH
+362 AIAKRVQEAGVTVH

-400 GFHTNKEDAALLK
+400 GFHTNKEDVALLK
-413 SADYRKKLA
+413 SADYRAKLA
-422 VAQCK
+422 EAECK

-449 KDTGASAWAQEAWEK
+449 KDTGASDWAAAAWEK

-490 RLGLI
+490 RLGLLD

>member
-74 DDGIDISMDIIP
+74 NTGPDISMDIIP

-98 KAGKEPAYQPDMGGK
+98 KAGKAPAYQPDMGGK
-113 RGRTAMGLAGSSL
+113 RGRTAMGLAGSNL
-126 VLYCTGDGTGDAS
+126 VLYCTGDGTADAS

-167 CDFKGKKIAAS
+167 CDFKGKKITAS

-198 GEKAPAGAG
+198 EK
-207 TAQAVQASDPKGQ
+207 K
-220 TLAQGG
+220 
-226 LTSPKQDKNTGVPRS
+226 
-241 AKGAFGVVLDAG
+241 VVLDPG

-282 ILFRHGVEV
+282 ILTRHGVAV
-291 TLTRT
+291 TFTRS
-296 GTDNPTGKA
+296 GADNPTGKA

-310 QYRCDVANAIKGLDL
+310 QYRCDVANAIKDLDL
-325 FVSLHS
+325 FVSLHT

-400 GFHTNKEDAALLK
+400 GFHTNKEDVALLK

-433 GIAYDGQDSIS
+433 GIAYDGQDELEEE
-444 ADTPA
+444 AGKDTPEPSTWA
-449 KDTGASAWAQEAWEK
+449 KEAWEK

>member
-74 DDGIDISMDIIP
+74 DTGPDISMDIIP

-98 KAGKEPAYQPDMGGK
+98 KAGKAPAYQPDMGGK
-113 RGRTAMGLAGSSL
+113 RGRTAMGLAGSNL
-126 VLYCTGDGTGDAS
+126 VLYCTGDGTADAS

-167 CDFKGKKIAAS
+167 CDFKGKKITAS

-198 GEKAPAGAG
+198 EK
-207 TAQAVQASDPKGQ
+207 K
-220 TLAQGG
+220 
-226 LTSPKQDKNTGVPRS
+226 
-241 AKGAFGVVLDAG
+241 VVLDPG

-310 QYRCDVANAIKGLDL
+310 QYRCDVANAIKDLDL

-362 AIAKRVREAGVTVH
+362 AIAKRVQEAGVTVH

-400 GFHTNKEDAALLK
+400 GFHTNKEDVALLK
-413 SADYRKKLA
+413 SADYRAKLA
-422 VAQCK
+422 EAECK

-433 GIAYDGQDSIS
+433 GIAYQDAQEPSDGQESS
-444 ADTPA
+444 GSVNTPSP
-449 KDTGASAWAQEAWEK
+449 SAWAQEAWEK

-478 NCTREMLATVLD
+478 NCTREMLAAVLD

>member
-1 MSKQTA
+1 MGKQVAELTA
-7 IIPLSK
+7 
-13 VSKIQL
+13 L
-19 YINAGKKSLA
+19 YDL
-29 AIMAETGADYGMNGG
+29 ELYVTGCTRTRAQALEYAKAKHPDCSVYLLNGG
-44 LFSGSKSLCNVKA
+44 MWNG
-57 DGKVV
+57 DGT
-62 NDPGWT
+62 P
-68 EYGYAW
+68 
-74 DDGIDISMDIIP
+74 
-86 NSKKNYIGCVQL
+86 CVAL
-98 KAGKEPAYQPDMGGK
+98 KANGSLLSAAPSWSGIYGIGFNSAADVCYTNQWEAYRNFLSCTSLIANGKQEAFSYAPAQGGK
-113 RGRTAMGLAGSSL
+113 RGRSAVGLKDGRL
-126 VLYCTGDGTGDAS
+126 CLYCSQDGTADAA
-139 TPEDLHTELLQKFQ
+139 TPEALAQELLTLGWEY
-153 CDSALMLDGGGSSQ
+153 AVMLDGGGSSM
-167 CDFKGKKIAAS
+167 CSFDGKGLPGDGRKVHNWIIAYVKAGE
-178 RVVANLILV
+178 
-187 YLKKEGDKPVS
+187 KEDKPVS
-198 GEKAPAGAG
+198 
-207 TAQAVQASDPKGQ
+207 
-220 TLAQGG
+220 
-226 LTSPKQDKNTGVPRS
+226 DK
-241 AKGAFGVVLDAG
+241 KKVVLDAG

-258 NNQSPDGTYSE
+258 NNQSPDGSYSE

-291 TLTRT
+291 TLTRV

-310 QYRCDVANAIKGLDL
+310 QYRCNVANAIKGLDL
-325 FVSLHS
+325 FVSLHT

-362 AIAKRVREAGVTVH
+362 AIAKRVQEAGVTVH

-400 GFHTNKEDAALLK
+400 GFHTNKEDVALLK

-449 KDTGASAWAQEAWEK
+449 KDTGASDWAQEAWEK

-478 NCTREMLATVLD
+478 SCTREMLATVLD
-490 RLGLI
+490 RLGLLDE

>member
-74 DDGIDISMDIIP
+74 NTGPDISMDIIP

-98 KAGKEPAYQPDMGGK
+98 KAGKAPAYQPDMGGK
-113 RGRTAMGLAGSSL
+113 RGRTAMGLAGSNL
-126 VLYCTGDGTGDAS
+126 VLYCTGDGTADAS

-167 CDFKGKKIAAS
+167 CDFKGKKITAS

-198 GEKAPAGAG
+198 
-207 TAQAVQASDPKGQ
+207 
-220 TLAQGG
+220 
-226 LTSPKQDKNTGVPRS
+226 DK
-241 AKGAFGVVLDAG
+241 KKVVLDAG

-258 NNQSPDGTYSE
+258 NNQSPDGSYSE

-282 ILFRHGVEV
+282 ILTRHGVAV
-291 TLTRT
+291 TFTRS
-296 GTDNPTGKA
+296 GADNPTGKA

-310 QYRCDVANAIKGLDL
+310 QYRCDVANAIKDLDL
-325 FVSLHS
+325 FVSLHT

-400 GFHTNKEDAALLK
+400 GFHTNKEDVALLK

-444 ADTPA
+444 TDTPA
-449 KDTGASAWAQEAWEK
+449 KDTGASAWAREAWEK
-464 AVQKGILDGSAPQG
+464 AVQKGVLDGSAPQG

>member
-19 YINAGKKSLA
+19 YINSGKKSLA

-98 KAGKEPAYQPDMGGK
+98 KAGKAPAYQPDMGGK
-113 RGRTAMGLAGSSL
+113 RGRTAMGLAGSNL
-126 VLYCTGDGTGDAS
+126 VLYCTGDGTADAS

-167 CDFKGKKIAAS
+167 CDFKGKKITAS

-198 GEKAPAGAG
+198 EK
-207 TAQAVQASDPKGQ
+207 K
-220 TLAQGG
+220 
-226 LTSPKQDKNTGVPRS
+226 
-241 AKGAFGVVLDAG
+241 VVLDAG

-310 QYRCDVANAIKGLDL
+310 QYRCDVANAIKDLDL

-340 ARGWEIYA
+340 ARGWEVYA
-348 SSPGDTAGRNIAAK
+348 SSPDDTAGRNIAAK
-362 AIAKRVREAGVTVH
+362 AIAKRVQEAGVTVH

-400 GFHTNKEDAALLK
+400 GFHTNKEDVALLK

-433 GIAYDGQDSIS
+433 GIAYQDAQEPSDGQESS
-444 ADTPA
+444 GSVNTPSP
-449 KDTGASAWAQEAWEK
+449 SAWAQEAWEK

-490 RLGLI
+490 RLGLLD

>member
-74 DDGIDISMDIIP
+74 NTGPDISMDIIP

-98 KAGKEPAYQPDMGGK
+98 KAGKAPAYQPDMGGK
-113 RGRTAMGLAGSSL
+113 RGRTAMGLAGSNL
-126 VLYCTGDGTGDAS
+126 VLYCTGDGTADAS

-167 CDFKGKKIAAS
+167 CDFKGKKITAS

-198 GEKAPAGAG
+198 
-207 TAQAVQASDPKGQ
+207 
-220 TLAQGG
+220 
-226 LTSPKQDKNTGVPRS
+226 DK
-241 AKGAFGVVLDAG
+241 KKVVLDAG

-258 NNQSPDGTYSE
+258 NNQSPDGSYSE

-282 ILFRHGVEV
+282 ILTRHGVAV
-291 TLTRT
+291 TFTRS
-296 GTDNPTGKA
+296 GADNPTGKA

-310 QYRCDVANAIKGLDL
+310 QYRCDVANAIKDLDL

-348 SSPGDTAGRNIAAK
+348 SSPGDTAGRSIAAK

-400 GFHTNKEDAALLK
+400 GFHTNKEDVALLK

-444 ADTPA
+444 TDTPA
-449 KDTGASAWAQEAWEK
+449 KDTGASAWAREAWEK
-464 AVQKGILDGSAPQG
+464 AVQKGVLDGSAPQG

>member
-29 AIMAETGADYGMNGG
+29 AIMAETGADFGLNGG
-44 LFSGSKSLCNVKA
+44 LFNGSKSLCNVKA

-74 DDGIDISMDIIP
+74 DTGPDISMDIIP
-86 NSKKNYIGCVQL
+86 NSRKNYIGCVQL
-98 KAGKEPAYQPDMGGK
+98 KVGKAPAYQPDMGGK
-113 RGRTAMGLAGSSL
+113 RGRTAMGLAGSNL
-126 VLYCTGDGTGDAS
+126 VLYCTGDGTADAS

-167 CDFKGKKIAAS
+167 CDFKGKKITAS
-178 RVVANLILV
+178 RVVANFILF
-187 YLKKEGDKPVS
+187 YLKKEGDKPVDS
-198 GEKAPAGAG
+198 TK
-207 TAQAVQASDPKGQ
+207 K
-220 TLAQGG
+220 
-226 LTSPKQDKNTGVPRS
+226 
-241 AKGAFGVVLDAG
+241 VVLDPG

-282 ILFRHGVEV
+282 ILTRHGVAV
-291 TLTRT
+291 TFTRT
-296 GTDNPTGKA
+296 GTNNPTGKA

-310 QYRCDVANAIKGLDL
+310 QYRCDVANAIKDLDL

-331 NAAGSGWSS
+331 NAAGSGWGS

-449 KDTGASAWAQEAWEK
+449 KDTGASDWAQEAWEK

-490 RLGLI
+490 RLGLLD